1 MEYKYSNEKIW
12 LEDEN
17 GKEIAYVEFPE
28 KEENIVDIQHT
39 VVDDSLRGKGIA
51 GELMKNIAEYLKKNN
66 KKAIPSCSYAK
77 KWFSSNEDYKDLI
90 AE

>member
-51 GELMKNIAEYLKKNN
+51 GELMKNAAEYLKKNN
-66 KKAIPSCSYAK
+66 KKAIHSCSYAK
-77 KWFSSNEDYKDLI
+77 KWFSSNEEYKDLI

>member
-51 GELMKNIAEYLKKNN
+51 GELMKNAAEYLKKNN
-66 KKAIPSCSYAK
+66 KKAILSCSYAK
-77 KWFSSNEDYKDLI
+77 KWFSSNEEYKDLI